1 MDVVCNQC
9 QGKFKIQDEK
19 LPVGQVVFIACPR
32 CKNRLTI
39 DTRTQILPANND
51 TLKAVPISKS
61 GERSSISEISS
72 VIKYERDKN
81 FDFLEPGVKTALL
94 CESDQAVKSKLHS
107 ALHFLGYHVI
117 NPVNADEALNKMR
130 VHVFDIVIVNELF
143 DSQLPDDHP
152 ILDYLARMDMSVRRK
167 IFVVLATT
175 RFRTIDKMAAFK
187 KSVNLVVNLK
197 DLDEID
203 KILSFAIE
211 ERNAFYKIFNESLIN
226 TGRV

>member
-9 QGKFKIQDEK
+9 LGKFKIQDEK
-19 LPVGQVVFIACPR
+19 LPAGQVVFIACPR

-39 DTRTQILPANND
+39 DTRTQIQPGNND
-51 TLKAVPISKS
+51 TPKAVPISKS
-61 GERSSISEISS
+61 SEIQS
-72 VIKYERDKN
+72 VIKHEREIN
-81 FDFLEPGVKTALL
+81 FDFLVTGAKTALV
-94 CESDQAVKSKLHS
+94 CESDQAARSKLHS

-130 VHVFDIVIVNELF
+130 IHVFDIVIVNELF
-143 DSQLPDDHP
+143 DCDSPDDHP
-152 ILDYLARMDMSVRRK
+152 ILDCVARMGMSLRRK
-167 IFVVLATT
+167 IFVVLVTT
-175 RFRTIDKMAAFK
+175 KFRTIDKMAAFK

-203 KILSFAIE
+203 KIFSFAIE

-226 TGRV
+226 TGRI